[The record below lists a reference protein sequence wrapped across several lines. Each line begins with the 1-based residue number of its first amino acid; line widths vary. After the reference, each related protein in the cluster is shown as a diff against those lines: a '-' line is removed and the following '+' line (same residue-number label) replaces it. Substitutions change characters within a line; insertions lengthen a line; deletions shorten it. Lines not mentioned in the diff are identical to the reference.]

1 MDTKVLVDQA
11 ALRGAD
17 VWAWRPFFHFRYHP

>member
-1 MDTKVLVDQA
+1 MDTKVPLGQA
-11 ALRGAD
+11 TLRVAD